1 MLHSYITS
9 KNSHTTPDHE
19 CEQNTQNFNYE
30 AAAAATTNSKNAH
43 TKHTHTHM
51 YLICTYKRSKRKTS
65 IVKAAAIYHL
75 YFLCECSVL
84 LFSYMF
90 HISFFFV
97 CFRFLVSFTL
107 LSVALCHSCVLFRSV
122 SSTFYFMLCV
132 YVLFSVVFFSPVFV
146 TLVPCE
152 GKKIISVFIEQKI
165 YFYFKHFQWLF
176 CILLLPCCGSHKSI
190 HTIT

>member
-1 MLHSYITS
+1 
-9 KNSHTTPDHE
+9 
-19 CEQNTQNFNYE
+19 
-30 AAAAATTNSKNAH
+30 
-43 TKHTHTHM
+43 M

-90 HISFFFV
+90 HISFFFRMFSILGLVHSVV
-97 CFRFLVSFTL
+97 CCSLPFL
-107 LSVALCHSCVLFRSV
+107 RSV
-122 SSTFYFMLCV
+122 SIGFFNFLFHVMCV
-132 YVLFSVVFFSPVFV
+132 CAFFCCFFSPVFV